1 MIRERP
7 AGGAAAAVLFALSGV
22 GCGTKTVATPPAPE
36 PVVEAAAPAPRR
48 SVGSVVETQ
57 NSGPLPVARPVS
69 VEAAPAGPEP
79 LAGEAGRLP
88 KGIEAE
94 PLREGNSADKGGDQG
109 GEGPK
114 AATPRSVI
122 PRLGPV
128 LTRDQRR
135 QRSRLIDRDL
145 DAARRIVT
153 GIVGRDLTAEQINTV
168 RRIREFLRQG
178 DEARSR
184 DPALARN
191 LADRAALLARDL
203 AAGLN

>member
-1 MIRERP
+1 MIRERS
-7 AGGAAAAVLFALSGV
+7 AGGALAAVLFTLSGV
-22 GCGTKTVATPPAPE
+22 GCGTKTVATPAAPE

-57 NSGPLPVARPVS
+57 NSGPLPAAAPVF
-69 VEAAPAGPEP
+69 VEAAPTGPEP

-88 KGIEAE
+88 KGPEAE
-94 PLREGNSADKGGDQG
+94 PLREGSAD
-109 GEGPK
+109 EGADEGSERPK
-114 AATPRSVI
+114 ATAARGVI

-128 LTRDQRR
+128 LTREQRR
-135 QRSRLIDRDL
+135 ERNRLIDRDL

-153 GIVGRDLTAEQINTV
+153 GIVAGDLTAEQVNSV
-168 RRIREFLRQG
+168 RRIREFLRQAE
-178 DEARSR
+178 EARSR

-203 AAGLN
+203 AASLD

>member
-7 AGGAAAAVLFALSGV
+7 AGGALAAVLFALSGV

-36 PVVEAAAPAPRR
+36 PVVEAAAPEPHR

-88 KGIEAE
+88 KGIGAE
-94 PLREGNSADKGGDQG
+94 PLREGNSADKGG
-109 GEGPK
+109 EAPK
-114 AATPRSVI
+114 AATPRGAM

-128 LTRDQRR
+128 LTRDERR

-168 RRIREFLRQG
+168 RRIREFLRQT

-203 AAGLN
+203 AASLD

>member
-7 AGGAAAAVLFALSGV
+7 AWGAVAAVLLALSGI

-36 PVVEAAAPAPRR
+36 PVVKAVAPALRR
-48 SVGSVVETQ
+48 PVGSVVETQ
-57 NSGPLPVARPVS
+57 NSGPLPAAVPVP

-88 KGIEAE
+88 KGKEAE
-94 PLREGNSADKGGDQG
+94 PSREGNSADEGIEEGA
-109 GEGPK
+109 EGPK
-114 AATPRSVI
+114 ATAGRSTI

-128 LTRDQRR
+128 LTREQRR
-135 QRSRLIDRDL
+135 ERNRLIDRDL
-145 DAARRIVT
+145 DAARRIVA
-153 GIVGRDLTAEQINTV
+153 GIVARELTTEQVNSV
-168 RRIREFLRQG
+168 RRIREFLRQA
-178 DEARSR
+178 EEVRSR

-203 AAGLN
+203 AAGLD

>member
-1 MIRERP
+1 MIGERP
-7 AGGAAAAVLFALSGV
+7 AGAAAAAVLFALSEV
-22 GCGTKTVATPPAPE
+22 GCGTKVATPPAPE
-36 PVVEAAAPAPRR
+36 PVVEAAVPPPRR
-48 SVGSVVETQ
+48 PVGSVVETQ
-57 NSGPLPVARPVS
+57 DSGPLPAARPVS
-69 VEAAPAGPEP
+69 LEAAPAGPEP

-88 KGIEAE
+88 RDGEAE
-94 PLREGNSADKGGDQG
+94 SLREGNSEDDVADEGGQ
-109 GEGPK
+109 GPK
-114 AATPRSVI
+114 AATPRGAI

-153 GIVGRDLTAEQINTV
+153 GIVGRDLTAQQINTV
-168 RRIREFLRQG
+168 RRIREFLRQA

-184 DPALARN
+184 DPALARK

-203 AAGLN
+203 AAGLD